1 MLQFVFKQTWYA
13 HSEAHSH
20 KGWTH
25 QMTVTIKWMMIICL
39 QDQKQDAKQPLTCP
53 FKVPRPPPSPS
64 SRSTVSR
71 HSVSTV
77 MASCTNPS
85 TRNLFHFQEVLIDT
99 NSEFT
104 FQYKLQLMFSS
115 RGRILSC
122 WVIVSVLKEVLI
134 SWTGIESD

>member
-1 MLQFVFKQTWYA
+1 
-13 HSEAHSH
+13 
-20 KGWTH
+20 
-25 QMTVTIKWMMIICL
+25 
-39 QDQKQDAKQPLTCP
+39 
-53 FKVPRPPPSPS
+53 
-64 SRSTVSR
+64 
-71 HSVSTV
+71 